1 MTTRRAERVSSLI
14 RQEICELLL
23 EQVNDPR
30 LKNFISVTEVSTSP
44 DLKNAKIFVS
54 VLGDEQNAKDVLQGF
69 KSASGYLRRELSRRL
84 LLRYAP
90 ELSFELD
97 TSIERGVRITN
108 LIQQVSEEDS
118 DHESGRD
125 SKRK

>member
-1 MTTRRAERVSSLI
+1 MTRRAERVSSLI

-23 EQVNDPR
+23 ENINDPR

-44 DLKNAKIFVS
+44 DLKNARIYVS
-54 VLGDEQNAKDVLQGF
+54 VLGDQQNAKDVIQGF
-69 KSASGYLRRELSRRL
+69 KSASGYLRRELSRRM
-84 LLRYAP
+84 LLRQVP

-97 TSIERGVRITN
+97 DSIERGVRIIN
-108 LIQQVSEEDS
+108 LIQQVSEEGS
-118 DHESGRD
+118 DRASGRD